1 MTVKIVKSEA
11 PITFD
16 EVEEFETLI
25 SQRLPDEYKNFLLHH
40 NGGRPEP
47 SGFKFSLNGYEWDI
61 AMIAW
66 FLALYKG
73 EYENITNYFYTYQD
87 RIPKDMLAIAHDP
100 GGSLILLGLEGDNKG
115 KVFFWL
121 QELEGDDGEPPTY
134 DNVAF
139 VANSFNEFLNSF
151 TEVE

>member
-1 MTVKIVKSEA
+1 MTIKIVESKAHTTIEK
-11 PITFD
+11 
-16 EVEEFETLI
+16 VEEFETLI
-25 SQRLPDEYKNFLLHH
+25 GRILPDEYKQFLLQH
-40 NGGRPEP
+40 NGGSPQP
-47 SGFKFSLNGYEWDI
+47 PGFKFVLKDDDWDM
-61 AMIAW
+61 AMVAW
-66 FLALYKG
+66 FLALFDG
-73 EYENITNYFYTYQD
+73 EYVNITDYFYTYQD

-100 GGSLILLGLEGDNKG
+100 GGSLILLGLEGNKKG

-121 QELEGDDGEPPTY
+121 QELEEDDGEPPTY